1 MDERDAARILVQLA
15 RGTTQ
20 KAVFLR
26 HFEFRKNAGPARMTR
41 RHILRALPELGFDD
55 SEQGCRE
62 LNAWIRSTFAQEI
75 GAGMLEQGITH
86 GCSAWKGLVERHSRC
101 TCHSSVALG
110 DQ

>member
-1 MDERDAARILVQLA
+1 MDERDAARILVAMA

-20 KAVFLR
+20 KEVFMR

-41 RHILRALPELGFDD
+41 RHILRALPGLGFED

-62 LNAWIRSTFAQEI
+62 LNAWMRSTFAREI
-75 GAGMLEQGITH
+75 GAGMLERGVTN
-86 GCSAWKGLVERHSRC
+86 GSSTWKGIVERHNRC

-110 DQ
+110 DE